1 MKVAVMPNLT
11 RANAYDITC
20 NLCSVL
26 EKLKI
31 EYIFFGDCSKF
42 APEFKTVDI
51 VDADTDFIIAI
62 GGDGTMMRA
71 AKSTLPLDIPIL
83 GVNAGNLAY
92 LMSIDNDD
100 LHLIS
105 KLLTDEY
112 ICEDRFVLEL
122 AVLDKNGSKLYS
134 DYCINDVVF
143 ARGAEIKLASFDFY
157 CDDRFVNRYTSDG
170 LIFSTPT
177 GSTAYSLSAG
187 GPIVDPRVDGILMT
201 PVCPHSLEERAVL
214 FSSNS
219 VLKLENPSANV
230 LFSCD
235 GSESKAFTSESVALI
250 KKADKKIRLVRLKD
264 DNFIDTLNKKMKNK

>member
-1 MKVAVMPNLT
+1 MKVAIMPNLT
-11 RANAYDITC
+11 RENAYEITC
-20 NLCSVL
+20 NLCKTL
-26 EKLKI
+26 DKLKI
-31 EYIFFGDCSKF
+31 EYSFFGDCSKF
-42 APEFKTVDI
+42 APEFSSKDSI
-51 VDADTDFIIAI
+51 DNDTDCIIAI

-71 AKSTLPLDIPIL
+71 AKSALPLNIPIL

-92 LMSIDNDD
+92 LMSINNDD
-100 LHLIS
+100 MFLLS
-105 KLLTDEY
+105 KLLTGEY
-112 ICEDRFVLEL
+112 ILEDRFVLEL
-122 AVLDKNGSKLYS
+122 KVSDEHGNTVFN

-201 PVCPHSLEERAVL
+201 PICPHSLEERALL

-219 VLKLENPSANV
+219 ILRLDNPSANV

-235 GSESKAFTSESVALI
+235 GCESISFSDKHVAMI
-250 KKADKKIRLVRLKD
+250 KKADKKITLIRLKD
-264 DNFIDTLNKKMKNK
+264 DNFIDILNKKMKNK